1 MAMALSIMLMT
12 AWSPFLSAVSDDA
25 SSCDEVVTVISVENG
40 EPSVYTG
47 EEAKQ
52 FLVEQRLLDAEIE
65 QSTARNL
72 HQSFLRSAVL
82 QEEIQ
87 PNNAYGFRYVY
98 EETEYALSRVP
109 VSDKADQQ
117 RICKFKLS
125 ESNGNA
131 FLLSCTQEFT
141 INAGITGEWL
151 KAVKAELGASW
162 TNSVSASSSYNITI
176 APGKKMWLE
185 FTPRM
190 NQSYGAVRKYLTTT
204 GPKPLIETKMVNTY
218 SPIFIYSAS
227 METNAPDGI
236 YTFKEAKA
244 S

>member
-1 MAMALSIMLMT
+1 MALSMTRVT

-25 SSCDEVVTVISVENG
+25 SSCDEVVTVISVEDG

-52 FLVEQRLLDAEIE
+52 FLLEQRLLNAEIE

-125 ESNGNA
+125 DQTVTLSSCLVHRNSRLTRASRANG
-131 FLLSCTQEFT
+131 
-141 INAGITGEWL
+141 
-151 KAVKAELGASW
+151 
-162 TNSVSASSSYNITI
+162 
-176 APGKKMWLE
+176 
-185 FTPRM
+185 
-190 NQSYGAVRKYLTTT
+190 
-204 GPKPLIETKMVNTY
+204 
-218 SPIFIYSAS
+218 
-227 METNAPDGI
+227 
-236 YTFKEAKA
+236 
-244 S
+244 

>member
-1 MAMALSIMLMT
+1 MLMT

-52 FLVEQRLLDAEIE
+52 FLLEQRLLDAEIE

-98 EETEYALSRVP
+98 EETEYLPNRVCWSLTRRISNEYVNLSSLNQTVT
-109 VSDKADQQ
+109 
-117 RICKFKLS
+117 LS
-125 ESNGNA
+125 W
-131 FLLSCTQEFT
+131 SCTQEFT

-204 GPKPLIETKMVNTY
+204 GPKQLIETKMVNTY